1 MESLPP
7 VKLGAHILAAFA
19 AALLLRYPLE
29 KRFVADAEEIAQP
42 ARQFALDQG
51 LGTVAALVAA
61 GLNHVPLRL
70 PGGQHP

>member
-29 KRFVADAEEIAQP
+29 KRLVDGADEIAQP
-42 ARQFALDQG
+42 TRQFVLDPWASG
-51 LGTVAALVAA
+51 RWLPWSPA
-61 GLNHVPLRL
+61 G
-70 PGGQHP
+70 